1 MSQPLTLLIVAEPR
15 GHRRGQLLHRS
26 LLRRQVDSRLL
37 LMGPALELGPQET
50 CSEVTSPEQIQW
62 LLNSLGWDQ
71 TEFCL
76 AIGSEAF
83 AYLPAAC
90 AHRLLDCQ
98 RVEQADRWQPK
109 SLGGLLEILDGW
121 RGFQAPRVN
130 HESTAVHQSE
140 LIFTCNPLV
149 RQVLVS
155 LYPRLAGKVH
165 QPPLWLAP
173 LLLEEE
179 AQQRK
184 DIYARL
190 AEAGSFEWSG
200 TFSWEEESLYQA
212 ALMGCRLTVR
222 GDCGN
227 GSLAS
232 GVPLQEFCHPHPAE
246 ELIEVLPALR

>member
-1 MSQPLTLLIVAEPR
+1 MSQPLTLLLVAEPR
-15 GHRRGQLLHRS
+15 GRRRGQLLHRS

-37 LMGPALELGPQET
+37 LLGPAVELGPQET
-50 CSEVTSPEQIQW
+50 CAELTSPEQIHW
-62 LLNSLGWDQ
+62 LLASLGWHQ

-83 AYLPAAC
+83 AYLPTSC
-90 AHRLLDCQ
+90 SHRLLDCQ
-98 RVEQADRWQPK
+98 RVEQADRWQPN
-109 SLGGLLEILDGW
+109 SLEALQQLLDGW

-130 HESTAVHQSE
+130 HESRAVHQSE

-149 RQVLVS
+149 RQVLIS

-173 LLLEEE
+173 LLVEEQ
-179 AQQRK
+179 AQTKR
-184 DIYARL
+184 DTYARL
-190 AEAGSFEWSG
+190 AEAGTFEWSG
-200 TFSWEEESLYQA
+200 AFSWEEESLYQA
-212 ALMGCRLTVR
+212 ALMGCRLTVS

-232 GVPLQEFCHPHPAE
+232 GVPLEEFCRPHPAQ
-246 ELIEVLPALR
+246 ELMEVLPALR